1 MNNAVDTLGSRYS
14 SALALQQEAEEIY
27 ELTTNLSEG
36 DPMALK
42 DALCVYPRG
51 GGNRR
56 PCAS

>member
-51 GGNRR
+51 GGNR
-56 PCAS
+56 